1 MIMTWVGLTTSLLVK
16 VIDLRTVVIFPF
28 GSNVM
33 ASTVVS
39 PGSSTSF
46 SSTPV
51 VQPQP
56 GFTDLIFSVLRPLL
70 RKVMSVATFSLSL
83 IFPKLYSL
91 AIDSFC
97 AAAIPAARTRNMIR
111 VRRMIPL
118 ELVVQ

>member
-1 MIMTWVGLTTSLLVK
+1 MIMTWVGLTTSLLMK
-16 VIDLRTVVIFPF
+16 VIDLRTMLIFPF

-46 SSTPV
+46 SSTLV

-56 GFTDLIFSVLRPLL
+56 GFTASIFSVLRPLL
-70 RKVMSVATFSLSL
+70 RRVISVLTFALSL
-83 IFPKLYSL
+83 IFPKLCSL
-91 AIDSFC
+91 TIDSFC
-97 AAAIPAARTRNMIR
+97 AAAVPAARTRNMIR